1 MKLADFKIGT
11 HFYTVTGQQWLCT
24 DIGTRTI
31 LAIEL
36 APKLDTN
43 WFKGHPYMVNEV
55 IFDEEEIKNCFWD
68 EKKYL
73 KDKLMNHRTFIYPS
87 FPANVV
93 WKIMEERLQCNNYP
107 HKALFRID
115 RIDSHGE
122 VYHPY
127 AARKDNNQ
135 WVILV
140 YLPVIE
146 EFKVVRETDFISFDR
161 VNKGITRKRNRSK

>member
-1 MKLADFKIGT
+1 MKLADFKIGIQ
-11 HFYTVTGQQWLCT
+11 FYTVTGQQWLCT

-36 APKLDTN
+36 DPKLDKN
-43 WFKGHPYMVNEV
+43 WFKGPPYMINEV
-55 IFDEEEIKNCFWD
+55 VFDEEEIKNCFLD

-73 KDKLMNHRTFIYPS
+73 KNKLMIHRAFIYPS
-87 FPANVV
+87 FPDEAV
-93 WKIMEERLQCNNYP
+93 WKMMEERLQCNNYP

-140 YLPVIE
+140 YLPFIE
-146 EFKVVRETDFISFDR
+146 EFKVVKELDFIDFNMVTEASIL
-161 VNKGITRKRNRSK
+161 KRKNRI